1 MKNRWRKGKAAVGL
15 DPDFAIGYTIVAYSD
30 MYLNRLDQAESILR
44 AASERKLEIP
54 EYFVQRYDIAF
65 LKDDSA
71 GMKREATLA
80 QAISGAEDWISNHQ
94 AFVFAYSGRLQ
105 ESRRISRQATDL
117 ALRAGQR
124 ERAALYQAGAAV
136 REALFGNFGAASR
149 TATAGL
155 ELSKARDVEY
165 GAAFAL
171 AFSGNSPR
179 SQALINDLE
188 RRFPEDTSV
197 QFSYVPTVRALIA
210 LKDNKPSNA
219 IDLLQSAIP
228 NELGAPESSFFGF
241 FGALYPVFVRGQA
254 YLAEHQGA
262 QAAAE
267 FQNIL
272 DHRGIVVS
280 DPVGALARLQLGRA
294 FAISGDKTKAK
305 NAYQDFLTLWRD
317 ADPDIPILKQAKAE
331 YAKLQ

>member
-155 ELSKARDVEY
+155 ELSKAPGMWSMVPP
-165 GAAFAL
+165 L
-171 AFSGNSPR
+171 PWLSPE
-179 SQALINDLE
+179 I
-188 RRFPEDTSV
+188 P
-197 QFSYVPTVRALIA
+197 PG
-210 LKDNKPSNA
+210 LKHS
-219 IDLLQSAIP
+219 
-228 NELGAPESSFFGF
+228 
-241 FGALYPVFVRGQA
+241 
-254 YLAEHQGA
+254 
-262 QAAAE
+262 
-267 FQNIL
+267 
-272 DHRGIVVS
+272 
-280 DPVGALARLQLGRA
+280 
-294 FAISGDKTKAK
+294 
-305 NAYQDFLTLWRD
+305 
-317 ADPDIPILKQAKAE
+317 
-331 YAKLQ
+331 

>member
-136 REALFGNFGAASR
+136 REALFVRRGKPDSYGGAR
-149 TATAGL
+149 TFEG
-155 ELSKARDVEY
+155 ARDVEY

-241 FGALYPVFVRGQA
+241 FGALYPVFVN
-254 YLAEHQGA
+254 QGA